1 MKDKAQTLDTADLN
15 RIDSFAH
22 WTPVTIRFSDQD
34 SMDHVNNC
42 AFATYVELSRVL
54 FLKALIDRQQ
64 NPGIDF
70 ILASLK
76 IDYRRELHFPGTVM
90 VGARVL
96 KLGNKSVTTGY
107 GLFKDK
113 ECVATSESVN
123 VFIELAG
130 RKTIQIPPFIRAA
143 LEADPM
149 QKDRSPV

>member
-1 MKDKAQTLDTADLN
+1 MDIADLSHM
-15 RIDSFAH
+15 DTFAH

-34 SMDHVNNC
+34 SMGHVNNC
-42 AFATYVELSRVL
+42 AFAAYVELSRVI
-54 FLKALIDRQQ
+54 FLKALVDHEQ

-76 IDYRRELHFPGTVM
+76 IDYKRELHFPGTVM

-107 GLFKDK
+107 GLFKDE

-123 VFIELAG
+123 VFIELSE
-130 RKTIQIPPFIRAA
+130 RKSIQIPPFIRAA
-143 LEADPM
+143 LEADPL
-149 QKDRSPV
+149 QKDRIPG